1 PFVPFWFLSHA
12 TPVVDD
18 GRHHTLL
25 SGFLERCSKKREEP
39 ASQPEIEEPEPEPAD
54 EDDGEPVELRV
65 LLPKDLSVTSA
76 LSEGWLKSLA
86 AVRSPLSMELVGSG
100 GQVAVT
106 LTARPGAVAILSSQL
121 RAFFPDI
128 ALEEAPDLLLNAWE
142 TGVEGV
148 FAALELGLSREFML
162 PLDRPRSFSPDP
174 LTAIV
179 GALAETGPG
188 EVAIVQVLF
197 QGVAAPWAENVVRSV
212 VTPSG
217 DSFFADAPEITK
229 LAREKVSASLFA
241 VAVRVVA
248 RAASEERLWT

>member
-1 PFVPFWFLSHA
+1 MGSRLEERIRHFYKWERRCRGRDSYPYPVSLEPPFVRCWFLSHA

-106 LTARPGAVAILSSQL
+106 LTARPGA
-121 RAFFPDI
+121 
-128 ALEEAPDLLLNAWE
+128 
-142 TGVEGV
+142 
-148 FAALELGLSREFML
+148 
-162 PLDRPRSFSPDP
+162 
-174 LTAIV
+174 
-179 GALAETGPG
+179 
-188 EVAIVQVLF
+188 
-197 QGVAAPWAENVVRSV
+197 
-212 VTPSG
+212 
-217 DSFFADAPEITK
+217 
-229 LAREKVSASLFA
+229 
-241 VAVRVVA
+241 
-248 RAASEERLWT
+248 